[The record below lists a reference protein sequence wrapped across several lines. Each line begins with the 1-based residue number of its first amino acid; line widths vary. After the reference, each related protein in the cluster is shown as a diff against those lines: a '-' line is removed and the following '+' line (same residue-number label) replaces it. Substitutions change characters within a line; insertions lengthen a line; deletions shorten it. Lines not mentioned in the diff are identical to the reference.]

1 MNGAL
6 LVADLG
12 GTNVRFAL
20 ADAGT
25 PGFLRED
32 SIRRFRVDQFGSMA
46 EAALHYRGQVGERP
60 RHGVFA
66 VAGRVERDRVQITNH
81 PWSIEI
87 SSVRTHLEMD
97 RLDVLNDFAA
107 LGHALPHLRTAD
119 LRAIGGRNVDWH
131 DQDDCC
137 CVVLGPGT
145 GLGVAAVLRRDGR
158 LHAVA
163 SEGGHVAF
171 APGDEIEREVAG
183 RLLTRFGRVSVERLL
198 SGPGLVNVHQALCEI
213 AGLESA
219 PLSPEAIASRADGGD
234 MTCRHAMEVCRN
246 VLAGF
251 AGDMVLA
258 YGAWEGVYLAGG
270 LAQALLPW
278 LHAPG
283 FRARFQAKGRF
294 AGAMEQVPTS
304 LIQHPEA
311 GLFAAATVAVQR
323 AGHPGFADRPVSG

>member
-1 MNGAL
+1 MNGAS

-25 PGFLRED
+25 PGFLHED
-32 SIRRFRVDQFGSMA
+32 SIRRFRVDEFSSMA
-46 EAALHYRGQVGERP
+46 EAALHYRREIGERP

-66 VAGRVERDRVQITNH
+66 VAGRVERDHVQITNH

-87 SSVRTHLEMD
+87 SSVRTHLDMD

-107 LGHALPHLRTAD
+107 LGHALPHLRVGD
-119 LRAIGGRNVDWH
+119 LQAVGGRNIDW
-131 DQDDCC
+131 QGEDDRC

-158 LHAVA
+158 LHAIA

-171 APGDEIEREVAG
+171 APGDDIERDVAG
-183 RLLTRFGRVSVERLL
+183 RLLARFGRVSVERLL
-198 SGPGLVNVHQALCEI
+198 SGPGLVNAHRALREI
-213 AGLESA
+213 AGLEPE
-219 PLSPEAIASRADGGD
+219 PLSPEAIASKADDGD
-234 MTCRHAMEVCRN
+234 ASSRRAMELCRN

-258 YGAWEGVYLAGG
+258 YGAWDGAYLAGG

-278 LHAPG
+278 LHEPG
-283 FRARFQAKGRF
+283 FRERFQAKGRF
-294 AGAMEQVPTS
+294 ASAMERVPTS

-323 AGHPGFADRPVSG
+323 AGA